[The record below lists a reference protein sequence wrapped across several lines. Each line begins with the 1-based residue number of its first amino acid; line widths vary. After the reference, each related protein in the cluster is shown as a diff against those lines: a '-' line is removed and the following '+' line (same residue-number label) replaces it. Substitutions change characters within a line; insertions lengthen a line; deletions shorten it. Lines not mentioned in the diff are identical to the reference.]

1 MENDEFPNDECR
13 TIQAPSHSSFVIRH
27 SSFAKFATNK
37 PTGTPHTPP
46 AALDDYLPTLLNF
59 RKPPKLTLRIREK
72 AYAMKS
78 AHRHELETNVLAH
91 RLEVYIDRY
100 KPYASRIVGV
110 LIAIVAVIFIA
121 SYFAGSSSARK
132 SEAWDTFNRTVTSTS
147 FGMPPS
153 LDDLHR
159 TAQEYPGTPMQQI
172 ADVTWA
178 DAQVY
183 IASRTYLA
191 NRPKALETLNAAMS
205 AYEGVLQSEK
215 DDRLIG
221 RARLGLA
228 RIYEMQNKLD
238 KAREEY
244 GKVTGAYAKYA
255 QAQAE
260 RLGKPD
266 VQETYAWLATAQIPL
281 PKSPAGPGTPGQRPE
296 FSPGEMNLPTTGPP
310 AAPKTE
316 DTKAAN
322 DAFDNLLKSLKD
334 DSKKGDSPDRYK
346 DAPKPADGAAPPAKD
361 APPTGAEKPET
372 KPAEKT
378 TK

>member
-1 MENDEFPNDECR
+1 
-13 TIQAPSHSSFVIRH
+13 
-27 SSFAKFATNK
+27 
-37 PTGTPHTPP
+37 
-46 AALDDYLPTLLNF
+46 
-59 RKPPKLTLRIREK
+59 
-72 AYAMKS
+72 MKS

-91 RLEVYIDRY
+91 RLEVFIERY
-100 KPYASRIVGV
+100 KPYTSRILGV
-110 LIAIVAVIFIA
+110 LIAIMAVILIV

-147 FGMPPS
+147 FGSPPS

-159 TAQEYPGTPMQQI
+159 SAQEYPGTPMQQI

-178 DAQVY
+178 DAQVWY
-183 IASRTYLA
+183 AARNYLV
-191 NRPKALETLNAAMS
+191 NRPKALESLNAATS
-205 AYEGVLQSEK
+205 TYEGVIQSSK
-215 DDRLIG
+215 DERLVD

-260 RLGKPD
+260 RLAKPD
-266 VQETYAWLATAQIPL
+266 AQDTYAWLSTAQVPL
-281 PKSPAGPGTPGQRPE
+281 PKAPAGPGTPGQRPE
-296 FSPGEMNLPTTGPP
+296 FSPGEMNLPAAGP
-310 AAPKTE
+310 ATAPKTE

-334 DSKKGDSPDRYK
+334 DSKKADAPDRYK
-346 DAPKPADGAAPPAKD
+346 DVPKPADGSAPPAKD
-361 APPTGAEKPET
+361 APPSSAEKGET

-378 TK
+378 PK